1 MFVVPPT
8 TGPTVS
14 PPSALVVPVLTVP
27 LVSVPLVSSPPVLT
41 SLVSSVG
48 VASTAISWLS
58 FMEVVKVSPY
68 TQLIV
73 NILSIIWL
81 SLQIYNFVNTKI
93 IKRKK

>member
-1 MFVVPPT
+1 MHNIT
-8 TGPTVS
+8 D
-14 PPSALVVPVLTVP
+14 SAELST
-27 LVSVPLVSSPPVLT
+27 
-41 SLVSSVG
+41 VG

-81 SLQIYNFVNTKI
+81 SLQIYNFVKTKLI
-93 IKRKK
+93 NKSIKKRKNANHSSL

>member
-1 MFVVPPT
+1 MHNI
-8 TGPTVS
+8 S
-14 PPSALVVPVLTVP
+14 
-27 LVSVPLVSSPPVLT
+27 T
-41 SLVSSVG
+41 STEISSVG
-48 VASTAISWLS
+48 LASTAISWLS

-81 SLQIYNFVNTKI
+81 SLQIYNFVKTKV

>member
-1 MFVVPPT
+1 MHNISDST
-8 TGPTVS
+8 EI
-14 PPSALVVPVLTVP
+14 
-27 LVSVPLVSSPPVLT
+27 
-41 SLVSSVG
+41 SSVG
-48 VASTAISWLS
+48 LASTAISWLS

-73 NILSIIWL
+73 NCLSIIWL

>member
-1 MFVVPPT
+1 MHNI
-8 TGPTVS
+8 S
-14 PPSALVVPVLTVP
+14 
-27 LVSVPLVSSPPVLT
+27 T
-41 SLVSSVG
+41 STEISSVG
-48 VASTAISWLS
+48 LASTAISWLS

>member
-1 MFVVPPT
+1 MHNIT
-8 TGPTVS
+8 
-14 PPSALVVPVLTVP
+14 
-27 LVSVPLVSSPPVLT
+27 SST
-41 SLVSSVG
+41 EISSVG

-81 SLQIYNFVNTKI
+81 SLQIYNFVNTKV

>member
-1 MFVVPPT
+1 MHSIT
-8 TGPTVS
+8 DSTEI
-14 PPSALVVPVLTVP
+14 
-27 LVSVPLVSSPPVLT
+27 
-41 SLVSSVG
+41 SSVG

-58 FMEVVKVSPY
+58 FMELVKVSPY
-68 TQLIV
+68 TQLAV